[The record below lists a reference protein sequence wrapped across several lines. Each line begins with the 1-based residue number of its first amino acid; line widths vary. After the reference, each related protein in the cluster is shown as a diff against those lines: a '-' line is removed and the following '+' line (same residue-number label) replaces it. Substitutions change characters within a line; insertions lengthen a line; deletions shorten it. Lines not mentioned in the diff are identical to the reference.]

1 MQQPQP
7 SLDTWTTFFLLAAG
21 HGIFLAFMLFFNKR
35 GNQAANRIL
44 GLFIFCFALT
54 LVDYVGHWTK
64 YHYYFPYLANMYK
77 FLAFLFGP
85 LLFLYFKRIEE
96 DTIRWSRFWLH
107 FIPFLLM
114 LVYLAPWFM
123 IPGPSKV
130 KLLQGVVDE
139 VVKQRFFFPFVPY
152 LVPSLIV
159 GHLSI
164 YAAVCYHYIRR
175 QKQQDLRKE
184 EQMSQIRYRW
194 YRVLMGLYLG
204 FVGGYLLYYLLVFT
218 PYFTLFYDYSISIAM
233 TIFIYSV
240 GVLGYKQPAIFS
252 GQALQKVFL
261 APKYQNSS
269 LTPSA
274 SQSLL
279 QKLLAFMETEEPF
292 LDPDL
297 RLAGLAEQLSSTTH
311 HLSQVINEQLN
322 KSFSDF
328 INAYR
333 VEAAQKMLAD
343 QKNKEVYIINIA
355 YASGFNNKTSFN
367 KAFKEMT
374 GCSPS
379 EYRKKRMAKREQKEE
394 RQNLER
400 GRSMNIEY

>member
-1 MQQPQP
+1 MQHPQP

-21 HGIFLAFMLFFNKR
+21 HGLFLAMMLFFNKK
-35 GNQAANRIL
+35 GNPAANRIL
-44 GLFIFCFALT
+44 GVFILCFALT
-54 LVDYVGHWTK
+54 LIDYVGYWTR
-64 YHYYFPYLANMYK
+64 YNYYFPYLANMYK

-96 DTIRWSRFWLH
+96 DAIRWSRDWMH

-114 LVYLAPWFM
+114 LVYLAPWFL

-130 KLLQGVVDE
+130 KLLQGVADE
-139 VVKQRFFFPFVPY
+139 VVQQRFFFPIIPY

-164 YAAVCYHYIRR
+164 YAVACFRYVSR
-175 QKQQDLRKE
+175 QKEEDPRKE
-184 EQMSQIRYRW
+184 EELSQVRYRW
-194 YRVLMGLYLG
+194 YRVLMGLYMG
-204 FVGGYLLYYLLVFT
+204 FAAGYLFYYLLVFT
-218 PYFTLFYDYSISIAM
+218 PYFTLFYDYSISLAM
-233 TIFIYSV
+233 TVFIYTV
-240 GVLGYKQPAIFS
+240 GILGYKQPAIFS

-279 QKLLAFMETEEPF
+279 QKLLAFMEVEKPY
-292 LDPDL
+292 LDQDL
-297 RLAGLAEQLSSTTH
+297 RLATLAEQMNSTTH
-311 HLSQVINEQLN
+311 HLSQVINEQLG

-333 VEAAQKMLAD
+333 VESAQKMLAD
-343 QKNKEVYIINIA
+343 EKNKDIYIINIA
-355 YASGFNNKTSFN
+355 YAAGFNNKTSFN

-379 EYRKKRMAKREQKEE
+379 EFRKGRGARSEE
-394 RQNLER
+394 RDGARFQGSGVRE
-400 GRSMNIEY
+400 

>member
-1 MQQPQP
+1 MEHPQP
-7 SLDTWTTFFLLAAG
+7 SLDTWTIFFLLAAG
-21 HGIFLAFMLFFNKR
+21 HGLFLALVLFFNKK

-44 GLFIFCFALT
+44 GLFILCFALT
-54 LVDYVGHWTK
+54 LIDYVGYWT
-64 YHYYFPYLANMYK
+64 HYNYFFPYLTDMFK
-77 FLAFLFGP
+77 PLAFLFGP

-96 DTIRWSRFWLH
+96 DSIRWSRDWMH

-114 LVYLAPWFM
+114 LVYLTPWFL

-139 VVKQRFFFPFVPY
+139 VVRERFLFPHVPY
-152 LVPSLIV
+152 LIPTLIV
-159 GHLSI
+159 SHLSI
-164 YAAVCYHYIRR
+164 YAVVCYRYIRK
-175 QKQQDLRKE
+175 QKQEDPRAE

-194 YRVLMGLYLG
+194 YRVLMGLYTG
-204 FVGGYLLYYLLVFT
+204 FAGGYLFYYVLVHT
-218 PYFTLFYDYSISIAM
+218 PYFTLFYDYSISLAM
-233 TIFIYSV
+233 TVFIYTV

-279 QKLLAFMETEEPF
+279 QRLLAFMAEEKPY
-292 LDPDL
+292 LEPDL
-297 RLAGLAEQLSSTTH
+297 RLAGLAEQLNSTTH

-328 INAYR
+328 INTYR
-333 VEAAQKMLAD
+333 VEMAQKMLSD
-343 QKNKEVYIINIA
+343 EKYKDLYIINIA
-355 YASGFNNKTSFN
+355 YAAGFNNKTSFN

-379 EYRKKRMAKREQKEE
+379 EYRKRLSKGKKEKIVEGKR
-394 RQNLER
+394 
-400 GRSMNIEY
+400 